1 MEEITISESNITF
14 NPDSI
19 TIQKPSK
26 TLSNNAAKIAVIGV
40 GGGGC
45 NMINHMINKG
55 THKIDLI
62 VANTDLQVL
71 NLSKAP
77 TKIQLGKELT
87 RGLGAGMRPDI
98 GRDAALEN
106 YQEIKEA
113 LEGADIVFIA
123 AGLGGGT
130 GTGAAAIVA
139 KAAKELEALTVAVV
153 TKPFKWEGKK
163 RTGLA
168 NLGLEEIKK
177 VTDSIIIISNDK
189 LRAIVDKSIG
199 MKEAFKVVDDVLY
212 QAVNGM
218 SEVILK
224 PGSDDIN
231 VDFADV
237 KTIMQH
243 RGIALMGIGKA
254 KGENAAFEALEE
266 AVKSPLLD
274 EISLSSAKGLM
285 IHWTVHPDVPMFAVG
300 DVMDNIYDTLTGN
313 PDIIFG
319 TTTDE
324 SLAVDEIKITIVATG
339 FESPEELVE
348 ETTQHNNHHTKV
360 SAHLNNRISLDNE
373 NHYDTPPLMRGYSTK
388 FSLSDINIDQDS

>member
-1 MEEITISESNITF
+1 MESTLFDHN
-14 NPDSI
+14 SI
-19 TIQKPSK
+19 KVQRPTK
-26 TLSNNAAKIAVIGV
+26 TLSQNAAKIAVIGV

-45 NMINHMINKG
+45 NMINHMINEG

-77 TKIQLGKELT
+77 KKIQLGVELT
-87 RGLGAGMRPDI
+87 RGLGAGMRPEI
-98 GRDAALEN
+98 GRDSALES
-106 YQEIKEA
+106 YQEIKES
-113 LEGADIVFIA
+113 LDGADIVFIA

-139 KAAKELEALTVAVV
+139 KAAKEIGSLTVSVV

-168 NLGLEEIKK
+168 NLGLEELKK
-177 VTDSIIIISNDK
+177 VSDSIIVIPNDRLRNIIDET
-189 LRAIVDKSIG
+189 VG
-199 MKEAFKVVDDVLY
+199 MKDAFKVVDDVLY

-243 RGIALMGIGKA
+243 KGIALMGIGKA
-254 KGENAAFEALEE
+254 KGENSAHLALQQ
-266 AVKSPLLD
+266 AIKSPLLD
-274 EISLSSAKGLM
+274 EISLSGAKGIM
-285 IHWTVHPDVPMFAVG
+285 IHWTINPNVSMFAIG
-300 DVMDNIYDTLTGN
+300 DVMENINDSLEGN
-313 PDIIFG
+313 PEIIFG

-324 SLAVDEIKITIVATG
+324 NLAVDEIKITIVATG
-339 FESPEELVE
+339 FESSELNMGEDEEKKLN
-348 ETTQHNNHHTKV
+348 TSGASTPPPPPHNTG
-360 SAHLNNRISLDNE
+360 SQDY
-373 NHYDTPPLMRGYSTK
+373 YDTPPLMRGYSIK
-388 FSLSDINIDQDS
+388 YKLSSAS

>member
-1 MEEITISESNITF
+1 MDTNLFDHNHITV
-14 NPDSI
+14 
-19 TIQKPSK
+19 QKPSK
-26 TLSNNAAKIAVIGV
+26 TLSQNAAKIAVIGV

-45 NMINHMINKG
+45 NMINHMISEG

-77 TKIQLGKELT
+77 KKIQLGIELT

-98 GRDAALEN
+98 GRDSALEN
-106 YQEIKEA
+106 YQEIKDS
-113 LEGADIVFIA
+113 LDDSDIVFIA

-130 GTGAAAIVA
+130 GTGAAAIIA
-139 KAAKELEALTVAVV
+139 KAAKEIGALTVAVV

-177 VTDSIIIISNDK
+177 VTDSIIIIPNDR
-189 LRAIVDKSIG
+189 LRHIVEESIG
-199 MKEAFKVVDDVLY
+199 MKDAFKVVDDVLY

-243 RGIALMGIGKA
+243 KGIALMGIGKA
-254 KGENAAFEALEE
+254 KGDDAANRALEL
-266 AVKSPLLD
+266 AIKSPLLD
-274 EISLSSAKGLM
+274 EISLSNAKGIM
-285 IHWTVHPDVPMFAVG
+285 IHWTVNPDVSMFAIG
-300 DVMDNIYDTLTGN
+300 DVMENIHDTLIGN
-313 PDIIFG
+313 PEIIFG

-324 SLAVDEIKITIVATG
+324 NLAIDEIKITIVATG
-339 FESPEELVE
+339 FDTPEEE
-348 ETTQHNNHHTKV
+348 IDENAFKNTK
-360 SAHLNNRISLDNE
+360 SANHLNMRANE
-373 NHYDTPPLMRGYSTK
+373 NDDHYDTPPLMRGYSIK
-388 FSLSDINIDQDS
+388 FSF

>member
-1 MEEITISESNITF
+1 MDTNLFDHNHITV
-14 NPDSI
+14 
-19 TIQKPSK
+19 QKPSK
-26 TLSNNAAKIAVIGV
+26 TLSQNAAKIAVIGV

-45 NMINHMINKG
+45 NMINHMISEG

-77 TKIQLGKELT
+77 KKIQLGIELT

-98 GRDAALEN
+98 GRDSALEN
-106 YQEIKEA
+106 YQEIKDS
-113 LEGADIVFIA
+113 LDDSDIVFIA

-130 GTGAAAIVA
+130 GTGAAAIIA
-139 KAAKELEALTVAVV
+139 KAAKEIGALTVAVV

-177 VTDSIIIISNDK
+177 VTDSIIIIPNDR
-189 LRAIVDKSIG
+189 LRHIVEENIG
-199 MKEAFKVVDDVLY
+199 MKDAFKVVDDVLY

-243 RGIALMGIGKA
+243 KGIALMGIGKA
-254 KGENAAFEALEE
+254 KGDDAANRALEL
-266 AVKSPLLD
+266 AIKSPLLD
-274 EISLSSAKGLM
+274 EISLSNAKGIM
-285 IHWTVHPDVPMFAVG
+285 IHWTVNPDVSMFAIG
-300 DVMDNIYDTLTGN
+300 DVMENIHDTLVGN
-313 PDIIFG
+313 PEIIFG

-324 SLAVDEIKITIVATG
+324 NLAIDEIKITIVATG
-339 FESPEELVE
+339 FDTPEEE
-348 ETTQHNNHHTKV
+348 IDENAFKNTK
-360 SAHLNNRISLDNE
+360 SANHLNMRPNE
-373 NHYDTPPLMRGYSTK
+373 NDDHYDTPPLMRGYSIK
-388 FSLSDINIDQDS
+388 FSF

>member
-1 MEEITISESNITF
+1 MDDNLFDHNHIK
-14 NPDSI
+14 
-19 TIQKPSK
+19 IQKPSK
-26 TLSNNAAKIAVIGV
+26 TLSQNAAKIAVIGV

-45 NMINHMINKG
+45 NMINHMINEG

-77 TKIQLGKELT
+77 KKIQLGIELT

-98 GRDAALEN
+98 GRDSALEN
-106 YQEIKEA
+106 YQEIKDS
-113 LEGADIVFIA
+113 LDDSDIVFIA

-130 GTGAAAIVA
+130 GTGAAAIIA
-139 KAAKELEALTVAVV
+139 KAAKEIGALTVAVV
-153 TKPFKWEGKK
+153 TKPFKWEGRK

-177 VTDSIIIISNDK
+177 VTDSIIIIPNDR
-189 LRAIVDKSIG
+189 LRHIVEENIG
-199 MKEAFKVVDDVLY
+199 MKDAFKVVDDVLY

-243 RGIALMGIGKA
+243 KGIALMGIGKA
-254 KGENAAFEALEE
+254 KGEDAANKALEL
-266 AVKSPLLD
+266 AIKSPLLD
-274 EISLSSAKGLM
+274 EISLSNAKGIM
-285 IHWTVHPDVPMFAVG
+285 IHWTINPDVSMFAIG
-300 DVMDNIYDTLTGN
+300 DVMENIHDTLVGN
-313 PDIIFG
+313 PEIIFG

-324 SLAVDEIKITIVATG
+324 NMAIDEIKITIVATG
-339 FESPEELVE
+339 FSAPEEEIDEHSLK
-348 ETTQHNNHHTKV
+348 NTK
-360 SAHLNNRISLDNE
+360 ATNHLNMRQNDNE
-373 NHYDTPPLMRGYSTK
+373 DHYDTPPLMRGYSIK
-388 FSLSDINIDQDS
+388 FSF

>member
-1 MEEITISESNITF
+1 MQENLFDHT
-14 NPDSI
+14 SI
-19 TIQKPSK
+19 KVQKPSK
-26 TLSNNAAKIAVIGV
+26 VLEQNAAKIAVVGV

-45 NMINHMINKG
+45 NMINHMINEG

-77 TKIQLGKELT
+77 KKIQLGKELT

-98 GRDAALEN
+98 GRDSALEN
-106 YQEIKEA
+106 YQEIKES
-113 LEGADIVFIA
+113 LEDSDIVFIA

-130 GTGAAAIVA
+130 GTGAAAVIA
-139 KAAKELEALTVAVV
+139 KAAKEIGALTVSVV
-153 TKPFKWEGKK
+153 TKPFKWEGNK

-168 NLGLEEIKK
+168 NLGLEELKK
-177 VTDSIIIISNDK
+177 VSESIIIIPNDK
-189 LRAIVDKSIG
+189 LKNVLENNIG
-199 MKEAFKVVDDVLY
+199 MKDAFKVVDDVLY

-254 KGENAAFEALEE
+254 KGDDAAHKALEQ

-274 EISLSSAKGLM
+274 EMSLSGAKGIM
-285 IHWTVHPDVPMFAVG
+285 IHWTVNPNVSMFAIG
-300 DVMDNIYDTLTGN
+300 DVMEHIHNTLTGN

-319 TTTDE
+319 TTSDE
-324 SLAVDEIKITIVATG
+324 NLAVDEIKITIVATG
-339 FESPEELVE
+339 FDSTEEPVE
-348 ETTQHNNHHTKV
+348 EEIKPTKIQHSVHTRLTPQD
-360 SAHLNNRISLDNE
+360 SESQ
-373 NHYDTPPLMRGYSTK
+373 YDLPPLMRGYSIK
-388 FSLSDINIDQDS
+388 FNLSKH

>member
-1 MEEITISESNITF
+1 MNENLF
-14 NPDSI
+14 DQNSI
-19 TIQKPSK
+19 KIQKPSRV
-26 TLSNNAAKIAVIGV
+26 LEQNAAKIAVIGV

-45 NMINHMINKG
+45 NMINHMISEG

-77 TKIQLGKELT
+77 KKIQLGIELT

-98 GRDAALEN
+98 GRDSALEN
-106 YQEIKEA
+106 YQEIKES
-113 LEGADIVFIA
+113 LEDSDIVFIA

-130 GTGAAAIVA
+130 GTGAAAVVA
-139 KAAKELEALTVAVV
+139 KAAKEVGALTVSVI

-168 NLGLEEIKK
+168 NLGLEELKK
-177 VTDSIIIISNDK
+177 VSDSIIIIPNDR
-189 LRAIVDKSIG
+189 LRHIVEANIG
-199 MKEAFKVVDDVLY
+199 MKDAFKVVDDVLY

-237 KTIMQH
+237 RTIMQH
-243 RGIALMGIGKA
+243 KGIALMGIGKA
-254 KGENAAFEALEE
+254 KGDDAAHQALEQ

-274 EISLSSAKGLM
+274 EISLSGAKGIM
-285 IHWTVHPDVPMFAVG
+285 IHWTVNPNVSMFAIG
-300 DVMDNIYDTLTGN
+300 DVMEHIHETLIGN

-324 SLAVDEIKITIVATG
+324 NLAVDEIKITIVATG
-339 FESPEELVE
+339 FDSPEEHQDE
-348 ETTQHNNHHTKV
+348 EISQTPQKNNLPNTHQKFLAND
-360 SAHLNNRISLDNE
+360 SE
-373 NHYDTPPLMRGYSTK
+373 NQYDLPPLMRGYSIRY
-388 FSLSDINIDQDS
+388 SLEEKN

>member
-1 MEEITISESNITF
+1 MDEMNLF
-14 NPDSI
+14 DQNSI
-19 TIQKPSK
+19 TVQKPTK
-26 TLSNNAAKIAVIGV
+26 TLSQNAAKIAVIGV

-45 NMINHMINKG
+45 NMINHMINEG

-71 NLSKAP
+71 NLSQAP
-77 TKIQLGKELT
+77 RKIQLGLELT

-98 GRDAALEN
+98 GRDSALES
-106 YQEIKEA
+106 YQEIKDS
-113 LEGADIVFIA
+113 LEDSDIVFIA

-130 GTGAAAIVA
+130 GTGAAAVVA
-139 KAAKELEALTVAVV
+139 KAAREIGALTVSVV

-168 NLGLEEIKK
+168 NLGLEELKK
-177 VTDSIIIISNDK
+177 VSDSIIVIPNDRLRNIIDK
-189 LRAIVDKSIG
+189 TVG

-243 RGIALMGIGKA
+243 KGIALMGIGKA
-254 KGENAAFEALEE
+254 KGDDAANRALEL
-266 AVKSPLLD
+266 AIKSPLLD
-274 EISLSSAKGLM
+274 EISLSSAKGIM
-285 IHWTVHPDVPMFAVG
+285 IHWTTNPNVSMFAIS
-300 DVMDNIYDTLTGN
+300 DVMENINDAVEGN
-313 PDIIFG
+313 PEIIFG
-319 TTTDE
+319 TTTDDN
-324 SLAVDEIKITIVATG
+324 LAIDEVKITIVATG
-339 FESPEELVE
+339 FESNEVDDIEE
-348 ETTQHNNHHTKV
+348 HSSTKHQA
-360 SAHLNNRISLDNE
+360 SSIPSKSKDDE
-373 NHYDTPPLMRGYSTK
+373 DYYDTPPLMRGYSIK
-388 FSLSDINIDQDS
+388 YKLA

>member
-1 MEEITISESNITF
+1 MENNLFDHS
-14 NPDSI
+14 SI
-19 TIQKPSK
+19 TVQRPTK
-26 TLSNNAAKIAVIGV
+26 TLSQNAAKIAVIGV

-45 NMINHMINKG
+45 NMINHMINEG

-71 NLSKAP
+71 NLSLAP
-77 TKIQLGKELT
+77 KKIQLGIELT

-98 GRDAALEN
+98 GRDSALEN
-106 YQEIKEA
+106 YQEIRES
-113 LEGADIVFIA
+113 LEGSDIVFIA

-130 GTGAAAIVA
+130 GTGAASVIA
-139 KAAKELEALTVAVV
+139 KAAKEIGALTVSVV

-168 NLGLEEIKK
+168 NLGLEELKK
-177 VTDSIIIISNDK
+177 VSDSIIVIPNDRLRNIIDK
-189 LRAIVDKSIG
+189 TVG
-199 MKEAFKVVDDVLY
+199 MKDAFKVVDDILY

-243 RGIALMGIGKA
+243 KGIALMGIGKA
-254 KGENAAFEALEE
+254 KGDNAATEALQL

-274 EISLSSAKGLM
+274 EISLSGAKGIM
-285 IHWTVHPDVPMFAVG
+285 IHWTINPNVSMFAIG
-300 DVMDNIYDTLTGN
+300 DVMENINDSVEGN
-313 PDIIFG
+313 PEIIFG

-324 SLAVDEIKITIVATG
+324 TLAVDEIKITIVATG
-339 FESPEELVE
+339 FEATDHDDEDDSYLK
-348 ETTQHNNHHTKV
+348 TTHPSQ
-360 SAHLNNRISLDNE
+360 SLPQQSRSKNDE
-373 NHYDTPPLMRGYSTK
+373 DYYDTPPLMRGYSIRYK
-388 FSLSDINIDQDS
+388 LA

>member
-1 MEEITISESNITF
+1 MEDETMF
-14 NPDSI
+14 DYDSI
-19 TIQKPSK
+19 IVQKPTK
-26 TLSNNAAKIAVIGV
+26 TLSENVAKIAVIGV

-45 NMINHMINKG
+45 NMVNYMINEG

-77 TKIQLGKELT
+77 TKIQLGANLT

-98 GRDAALEN
+98 GRDAALES
-106 YQEIKEA
+106 YDKIKEA
-113 LEGADIVFIA
+113 LDGSDIVFIA

-130 GTGAAAIVA
+130 GTGAAAVIA
-139 KAAKELEALTVAVV
+139 KAAKEVGALTVAVV

-177 VTDSIIIISNDK
+177 VSDSIIIISNDK
-189 LRAIVDKSIG
+189 LRSIVEKNIG
-199 MKEAFKVVDDVLY
+199 MKDAFRVVDDVLY

-237 KTIMQH
+237 RTIMQH
-243 RGIALMGIGKA
+243 KGIALMGIGRA
-254 KGENAAFEALEE
+254 KGEDAAQKALDI
-266 AVKSPLLD
+266 AIKSPLLD
-274 EISLSSAKGLM
+274 EISLGDAKGIM
-285 IHWTVHPDVPMFAVG
+285 IHWTVNPNVPMFAIS
-300 DVMDNIYDTLTGN
+300 DVMDNIHSTLTGN

-324 SLAVDEIKITIVATG
+324 NLDVDEIKITIVATG
-339 FESPEELVE
+339 FESSEESKQE
-348 ETTQHNNHHTKV
+348 IQQQKTTTHSTTAKV
-360 SAHLNNRISLDNE
+360 VNNE
-373 NHYDTPPLMRGYSTK
+373 NIYDTPPLMRGYSIK
-388 FSLSDINIDQDS
+388 YQLA

>member
-1 MEEITISESNITF
+1 MDNNLFDHNHITV
-14 NPDSI
+14 
-19 TIQKPSK
+19 QKPSK
-26 TLSNNAAKIAVIGV
+26 TLSQNAAKIAVIGV

-45 NMINHMINKG
+45 NMINHMISEG

-77 TKIQLGKELT
+77 KKIQLGIELT

-98 GRDAALEN
+98 GRDSALEN
-106 YQEIKEA
+106 YQEIKDS
-113 LEGADIVFIA
+113 LDDSDIVFIA

-130 GTGAAAIVA
+130 GTGAAAIIA
-139 KAAKELEALTVAVV
+139 KAAKEIGALTVAVV

-177 VTDSIIIISNDK
+177 VTDSIIIIPNDR
-189 LRAIVDKSIG
+189 LRHIVEENIG
-199 MKEAFKVVDDVLY
+199 MKDAFKVVDDVLY

-243 RGIALMGIGKA
+243 KGIALMGIGKA
-254 KGENAAFEALEE
+254 KGDDAANRALEL
-266 AVKSPLLD
+266 AIKSPLLD
-274 EISLSSAKGLM
+274 EISLSNAKGIM
-285 IHWTVHPDVPMFAVG
+285 IHWTVNPDVSMFAIG
-300 DVMDNIYDTLTGN
+300 DVMENIHDTLIGN
-313 PDIIFG
+313 PEIIFG

-324 SLAVDEIKITIVATG
+324 NLAIDEIKITIVATG
-339 FESPEELVE
+339 FDTPEEVIDE
-348 ETTQHNNHHTKV
+348 NTSKNAKATN
-360 SAHLNNRISLDNE
+360 HLNSRPSDNDD
-373 NHYDTPPLMRGYSTK
+373 HYDTPPLMRGYSIR
-388 FSLSDINIDQDS
+388 FSF

>member
-1 MEEITISESNITF
+1 MDNNLFDHNHITV
-14 NPDSI
+14 
-19 TIQKPSK
+19 QKPSK
-26 TLSNNAAKIAVIGV
+26 TLSQNAAKIAVIGV

-45 NMINHMINKG
+45 NMINHMISEG

-77 TKIQLGKELT
+77 KKIQLGIELT

-98 GRDAALEN
+98 GRDSALEN
-106 YQEIKEA
+106 YQEIKDS
-113 LEGADIVFIA
+113 LDDSDIVFIA

-130 GTGAAAIVA
+130 GTGAAAIIA
-139 KAAKELEALTVAVV
+139 KAAKEIGALTVAVV

-177 VTDSIIIISNDK
+177 VSDSIIIIPNDR
-189 LRAIVDKSIG
+189 LRHIVEENIG
-199 MKEAFKVVDDVLY
+199 MKDAFKFVDDVLY

-243 RGIALMGIGKA
+243 KGIALMGIGKA
-254 KGENAAFEALEE
+254 KGDDAANKALDL
-266 AVKSPLLD
+266 AIKSPLLD
-274 EISLSSAKGLM
+274 EISLSNAKGIM
-285 IHWTVHPDVPMFAVG
+285 IHWTVNPDVSMFAIG
-300 DVMDNIYDTLTGN
+300 DVMENIHDTLIGN
-313 PDIIFG
+313 PEIIFG

-324 SLAVDEIKITIVATG
+324 NLAIDEIKITIVATG
-339 FESPEELVE
+339 FDTPEEIIDDVE
-348 ETTQHNNHHTKV
+348 LKNTKAP
-360 SAHLNNRISLDNE
+360 SHSNIRSNDSDD
-373 NHYDTPPLMRGYSTK
+373 HYDTPPLMRGYSIK
-388 FSLSDINIDQDS
+388 YSF

>member
-1 MEEITISESNITF
+1 MDNNLFDHNHITV
-14 NPDSI
+14 
-19 TIQKPSK
+19 QKPSR
-26 TLSNNAAKIAVIGV
+26 TLSQNAAKIAVIGV

-45 NMINHMINKG
+45 NMINHMISEG

-71 NLSKAP
+71 TLSKAP
-77 TKIQLGKELT
+77 KKIQLGIELT

-98 GRDAALEN
+98 GRDSALEN
-106 YQEIKEA
+106 YQEIKDSLA
-113 LEGADIVFIA
+113 DSDIVFIA

-130 GTGAAAIVA
+130 GTGAAAIIA
-139 KAAKELEALTVAVV
+139 KAAKEIGALTVAVV

-177 VTDSIIIISNDK
+177 VTDSIIIIPNDR
-189 LRAIVDKSIG
+189 LRHIVAENIG
-199 MKEAFKVVDDVLY
+199 MKDAFKVVDDVLY

-243 RGIALMGIGKA
+243 KGVALMGIGKA
-254 KGENAAFEALEE
+254 TGDDAAQKALEL
-266 AVKSPLLD
+266 AIKSPLLD
-274 EISLSSAKGLM
+274 EISLSNAKGIM
-285 IHWTVHPDVPMFAVG
+285 IHWTVNPDVSMFAIG
-300 DVMDNIYDTLTGN
+300 DVMENIHDTLVGN
-313 PDIIFG
+313 PEIIFG

-324 SLAVDEIKITIVATG
+324 NLAIDEIKITIVATG
-339 FESPEELVE
+339 FETHEDNLDDNSLK
-348 ETTQHNNHHTKV
+348 NTK
-360 SAHLNNRISLDNE
+360 SMTHLNNTNDKDD
-373 NHYDTPPLMRGYSTK
+373 HYDTPPLMRGYSIK
-388 FSLSDINIDQDS
+388 FNF

>member
-1 MEEITISESNITF
+1 MDDNLFDHNHITV
-14 NPDSI
+14 
-19 TIQKPSK
+19 QKPSK
-26 TLSNNAAKIAVIGV
+26 TLSQNAAKIAVIGV

-45 NMINHMINKG
+45 NMINHMISEG

-77 TKIQLGKELT
+77 KKIQLGIELT

-98 GRDAALEN
+98 GRDSALEN
-106 YQEIKEA
+106 YQEIKDS
-113 LEGADIVFIA
+113 LSDSDIVFIA

-130 GTGAAAIVA
+130 GTGAAAIIA
-139 KAAKELEALTVAVV
+139 KAAREIGALTVAVV

-177 VTDSIIIISNDK
+177 VTDSIIIIPNDR
-189 LRAIVDKSIG
+189 LRHIVEDNIG
-199 MKEAFKVVDDVLY
+199 MKDAFKVVDDVLY

-243 RGIALMGIGKA
+243 KGIALMGIGKA
-254 KGENAAFEALEE
+254 NGDDAANKALEL
-266 AVKSPLLD
+266 AIKSPLLD
-274 EISLSSAKGLM
+274 EISLSNAKGIM
-285 IHWTVHPDVPMFAVG
+285 IHWTVNPDVSMFAIG
-300 DVMDNIYDTLTGN
+300 DVMENIHDTLVGN
-313 PDIIFG
+313 PEIIFG
-319 TTTDE
+319 TTTDDN
-324 SLAVDEIKITIVATG
+324 LAIDEIKITIVATG
-339 FESPEELVE
+339 FETPDEVIDENDFKGTKSA
-348 ETTQHNNHHTKV
+348 THTN
-360 SAHLNNRISLDNE
+360 SRQNDNDD
-373 NHYDTPPLMRGYSTK
+373 HYDTPPLMRGYSIK
-388 FSLSDINIDQDS
+388 FSF

>member
-1 MEEITISESNITF
+1 MESTLFDHN
-14 NPDSI
+14 SI
-19 TIQKPSK
+19 KVQRPTK
-26 TLSNNAAKIAVIGV
+26 TLSQNAAKLAVIGV

-45 NMINHMINKG
+45 NMINHMIAEG

-77 TKIQLGKELT
+77 KKIQLGIELT
-87 RGLGAGMRPDI
+87 RGLGAGMRPEI
-98 GRDAALEN
+98 GRDSALES
-106 YQEIKEA
+106 YQEIKNE
-113 LEGADIVFIA
+113 LEGSDIVFIA

-139 KAAKELEALTVAVV
+139 KAAKEVGALTVSVV

-168 NLGLEEIKK
+168 NLGLEELKK
-177 VTDSIIIISNDK
+177 VSDSIIVIPNDRLRNIIDET
-189 LRAIVDKSIG
+189 VG
-199 MKEAFKVVDDVLY
+199 MKDAFKVVDDVLY

-243 RGIALMGIGKA
+243 KGIALMGIGKA
-254 KGENAAFEALEE
+254 KGENSAKLALEQ
-266 AVKSPLLD
+266 AIRSPLLD
-274 EISLSSAKGLM
+274 EISLSGAKGIM
-285 IHWTVHPDVPMFAVG
+285 IHWTINPNVSMFAIG
-300 DVMDNIYDTLTGN
+300 DVMENINDSLEGN
-313 PDIIFG
+313 PEIIFG
-319 TTTDE
+319 TTTDDN
-324 SLAVDEIKITIVATG
+324 LAVDEIKITIVATG
-339 FESPEELVE
+339 FESSELHGTE
-348 ETTQHNNHHTKV
+348 DETKE
-360 SAHLNNRISLDNE
+360 NE
-373 NHYDTPPLMRGYSTK
+373 PQKASTPPPPNPNSQDYYDTPPLMRGYSIK
-388 FSLSDINIDQDS
+388 YKLSSSEA

>member
-1 MEEITISESNITF
+1 MDDNLFDHNNITV
-14 NPDSI
+14 
-19 TIQKPSK
+19 QRPSK
-26 TLSNNAAKIAVIGV
+26 TLSQNAAKIAVIGV

-45 NMINHMINKG
+45 NMINHMISEG

-77 TKIQLGKELT
+77 KKIQLGIELT

-98 GRDAALEN
+98 GRDSALEN
-106 YQEIKEA
+106 YQEIKES
-113 LEGADIVFIA
+113 LEDSDIVFIA

-130 GTGAAAIVA
+130 GTGAAAIIA
-139 KAAKELEALTVAVV
+139 KAAKEIGALTVAVV

-177 VTDSIIIISNDK
+177 VTDSIIIIPNDR
-189 LRAIVDKSIG
+189 LRHIVEENIG
-199 MKEAFKVVDDVLY
+199 MKDAFKVVDDILY

-243 RGIALMGIGKA
+243 KGIALMGIGKA
-254 KGENAAFEALEE
+254 SGENAANRALEL
-266 AVKSPLLD
+266 AIKSPLLD
-274 EISLSSAKGLM
+274 EISLSNAKGIM
-285 IHWTVHPDVPMFAVG
+285 IHWTINPNVSLFSIG
-300 DVMDNIYDTLTGN
+300 DVMDNIHDTLVGN
-313 PDIIFG
+313 PEIIFG
-319 TTTDE
+319 TTTDDN
-324 SLAVDEIKITIVATG
+324 LAVDEIKITIVATG
-339 FESPEELVE
+339 FDSPEEEIEDQNSLK
-348 ETTQHNNHHTKV
+348 NNSKSSSHSNTRTGQD
-360 SAHLNNRISLDNE
+360 SDD
-373 NHYDTPPLMRGYSTK
+373 HYDTPPLMRGYSIRY
-388 FSLSDINIDQDS
+388 SLQ

>member
-1 MEEITISESNITF
+1 MDTNLFDHNHITV
-14 NPDSI
+14 
-19 TIQKPSK
+19 QKPSK
-26 TLSNNAAKIAVIGV
+26 TLSQNAAKIAVIGV

-45 NMINHMINKG
+45 NMINHMISEG

-77 TKIQLGKELT
+77 KKIQLGIELT

-98 GRDAALEN
+98 GRDSALEN
-106 YQEIKEA
+106 YQEIKES
-113 LEGADIVFIA
+113 LEDSDIVFIA

-130 GTGAAAIVA
+130 GTGAAAIIA
-139 KAAKELEALTVAVV
+139 KAAKEIGALTVAVV

-177 VTDSIIIISNDK
+177 VTDSIIIIPNDR
-189 LRAIVDKSIG
+189 LRHIVEENIG
-199 MKEAFKVVDDVLY
+199 MKDAFKVVDDVLY

-243 RGIALMGIGKA
+243 KGIALMGIGKA
-254 KGENAAFEALEE
+254 SGEDAANRALEL
-266 AVKSPLLD
+266 AIKSPLLD
-274 EISLSSAKGLM
+274 EISLSNAKGIM
-285 IHWTVHPDVPMFAVG
+285 IHWTVNPDVSMFAIG
-300 DVMDNIYDTLTGN
+300 DVMENIHDTLIGN
-313 PDIIFG
+313 PEIIFG

-324 SLAVDEIKITIVATG
+324 NLAIDEIKITIVATG
-339 FESPEELVE
+339 FDAPEEEVDE
-348 ETTQHNNHHTKV
+348 SAFKNTSKPSNNHGNIR
-360 SAHLNNRISLDNE
+360 SNDSED
-373 NHYDTPPLMRGYSTK
+373 HYDTPPLMRGYSIRYS
-388 FSLSDINIDQDS
+388 F

>member
-1 MEEITISESNITF
+1 MNKNLF
-14 NPDSI
+14 DQRSI
-19 TIQKPSK
+19 TVQKPSK
-26 TLSNNAAKIAVIGV
+26 TLAQNEAKIAVIGV

-45 NMINHMINKG
+45 NMVNHMINEG
-55 THKIDLI
+55 SHKIDLI

-71 NLSKAP
+71 NISKAP
-77 TKIQLGKELT
+77 KKIQLGVDLT

-98 GRDAALEN
+98 GRDSALEN
-106 YQEIKEA
+106 YNEIMES

-130 GTGAAAIVA
+130 GTGAAAVVA
-139 KAAKELEALTVAVV
+139 KAAKETGALTVSVV

-163 RTGLA
+163 RMGLA
-168 NLGLEEIKK
+168 NLGLEELKK
-177 VTDSIIIISNDK
+177 VSDSIIIIPNDR
-189 LRAIVDKSIG
+189 LRHIVEENIG
-199 MKEAFKVVDDVLY
+199 MKDAFKVVDDVLY

-243 RGIALMGIGKA
+243 KGMAIMGIGKA
-254 KGENAAFEALEE
+254 KGDDAAMDALEL
-266 AVKSPLLD
+266 AIKSPLLD
-274 EISLSSAKGLM
+274 EISLSGAKGIM
-285 IHWTVHPDVPMFAVG
+285 IHWTINPNVSMFAIG
-300 DVMDNIYDTLTGN
+300 DVMENINDALYGN

-324 SLAVDEIKITIVATG
+324 NLAIDEIKITIVATG
-339 FESPEELVE
+339 FESADEREEQE
-348 ETTQHNNHHTKV
+348 AEQAHAQKV
-360 SAHLNNRISLDNE
+360 SSHVNTRVNEEE
-373 NHYDTPPLMRGYSTK
+373 NHYDLPPLMRGYSIK
-388 FSLSDINIDQDS
+388 FNL